1 MLPEFSLEGRTAIVV
16 GGARGLGLEILHAL
30 AAAGANVAAVDM
42 LAEQAREATV
52 QAARDFGVRTVARG
66 ADVTR
71 QDQIARAFAEIEDAL
86 GPVDVLMSA
95 AGIAQVG
102 VAEEL
107 SVDEWRRVID
117 VNLTGMFICAQAAGR
132 RMIARGKGSII
143 LMGSMS
149 GSIVN
154 HPQKQSCY
162 NVSKAGVIMLAK
174 SLATEW
180 APYGVRVNSISPG
193 YFRTPMTEPV
203 FTDDPERIEAW
214 HRLTPMGRLGQP
226 AELRGLAVF
235 LASDASSYM
244 TGSDLIIDG
253 GYTAW

>member
-1 MLPEFSLEGRTAIVV
+1 MLPEFSLAGRTAIVV
-16 GGARGLGLEILHAL
+16 GGARGLGLEIMGAL
-30 AAAGANVAAVDM
+30 AAAGANVAVVDA
-42 LAEQAREATV
+42 LAEQAREA
-52 QAARDFGVRTVARG
+52 AARVARDVGVRTVARA

-71 QDQIARAFAEIEDAL
+71 QDQVARAFAEIEDEL

-102 VAEEL
+102 NAEEL
-107 SVDEWRRVID
+107 SVDAWRRVID

-154 HPQKQSCY
+154 HPQKQSGY

-174 SLATEW
+174 SLAVEW

-203 FTDDPERIEAW
+203 FTEDPARVEAW
-214 HRLTPMGRLGQP
+214 YRLTPMSRLGQP

-235 LASDASSYM
+235 LASDASSFM